1 VIKHHKLSSEIVK
14 ETHNFKMTTSTLN
27 SVFEDIADSD
37 IPKKEFLVKVVK
49 QISSTEFEI
58 ADDSGKAVLRFLED
72 AVKRAYNLELNK
84 VIKLFGI
91 QKLSSTTLSF
101 TKNSFWIED
110 KSKSLRVESESAK
123 LQLKDLCNLKPGD
136 IVRDKITLKVFEV
149 KPAAKT
155 VKGTEYMKVVFADED
170 FTTRAT
176 FWRGDIDKWENILEV
191 GSVYEISNF
200 ALDKYP
206 LDTNGKKPKDINIR
220 SSTILRKLEGKN
232 IPRTLLD
239 LSIPEE
245 ISGKKG
251 TIKFITSVHSYSACP
266 GNGGPCGKS
275 VRDNKVCEKCGV
287 NISSVTLV
295 NAYKCDLVFFS
306 SDDVIYHVTS
316 FSSQL
321 KEFEKEGETVE
332 EKLANILSK
341 PVSVKM
347 FEKDDGYM
355 LIKLVIPN

>member
-1 VIKHHKLSSEIVK
+1 
-14 ETHNFKMTTSTLN
+14 M
-27 SVFEDIADSD
+27 
-37 IPKKEFLVKVVK
+37 
-49 QISSTEFEI
+49 
-58 ADDSGKAVLRFLED
+58 
-72 AVKRAYNLELNK
+72 KRAYNLELNK
-84 VIKLFGI
+84 AIKLFGI

-110 KSKSLRVESESAK
+110 ESNSLRVESESGK
-123 LQLKDLCNLKPGD
+123 VQLKDLCNLKPGD

-170 FTTRAT
+170 FTARAS
-176 FWRGDIDKWENILEV
+176 FWRGDIEKWENILEV

-220 SSTILRKLEGKN
+220 SSTIVRKLEGKD

-251 TIKFITSVHSYSACP
+251 TIKFITSVHNYSACP

-275 VRDNKVCEKCGV
+275 VRDNKFCEKFGV

-306 SDDVIYHVTS
+306 SVFYHVTS

-321 KEFEKEGETVE
+321 RD
-332 EKLANILSK
+332 
-341 PVSVKM
+341 
-347 FEKDDGYM
+347 FEKDP
-355 LIKLVIPN
+355 IPTSFNQDV